1 MSVRLE
7 TATGTVVGL
16 IGLGAMGVPVAEHL
30 IAAGHPVVGFDIAS
44 DRIDAFEVVGGL
56 GAASVEEVATRSQAV
71 LTLLPSPAALA
82 DVCDGLVAAADASDG
97 PRPDVI
103 ELSTLG
109 YETKAGA
116 RQRLASAG
124 ILMLDAALSGTA
136 VQAASGDLIVYV
148 SGDRLTMKRCREVV
162 ASIGRAVHD
171 LGAFGN
177 ATRTKLVANHLV
189 AVHIAAAAE
198 ALLLAERCG
207 LDPAAILGALTDGAG
222 TSRMLE
228 VRGPMMV
235 SATYQPPSM
244 RLELFLKDVALIES
258 LGRGVASPTPLFDEA
273 ARFFRGAVED
283 GRAREDS
290 SAVYAWLAE
299 QPGTSSAA

>member
-71 LTLLPSPAALA
+71 LTLLPSAAALA

-124 ILMLDAALSGTA
+124 DLDA
-136 VQAASGDLIVYV
+136 
-148 SGDRLTMKRCREVV
+148 
-162 ASIGRAVHD
+162 
-171 LGAFGN
+171 
-177 ATRTKLVANHLV
+177 
-189 AVHIAAAAE
+189 
-198 ALLLAERCG
+198 RCG
-207 LDPAAILGALTDGAG
+207 FERNGRPGGVGRPHRL
-222 TSRMLE
+222 RQ
-228 VRGPMMV
+228 RGP
-235 SATYQPPSM
+235 TH
-244 RLELFLKDVALIES
+244 
-258 LGRGVASPTPLFDEA
+258 DEA
-273 ARFFRGAVED
+273 VPRGRRLDRA
-283 GRAREDS
+283 GR
-290 SAVYAWLAE
+290 
-299 QPGTSSAA
+299 P

>member
-1 MSVRLE
+1 VSARLD
-7 TATGTVVGL
+7 TATGTLVGL

-30 IAAGHPVVGFDIAS
+30 MRAGHEVVGFDVAA
-44 DRIDAFEVVGGL
+44 DRVDELEGL
-56 GAASVEEVATRSQAV
+56 GGQRGGSVEEVASRSRAV

-82 DVCDGLVAAADASDG
+82 DVCDRLVAAASVADG

-109 YETKAGA
+109 YETKVGA
-116 RQRLASAG
+116 RARLADVG
-124 ILMLDAALSGTA
+124 ISMLDGALSGTA

-148 SGDRLTMKRCREVV
+148 SGDRITMKRCRDVV
-162 ASIGRAVHD
+162 ATIGRAVHD

-189 AVHIAAAAE
+189 SVHIAAAAE
-198 ALLLAERCG
+198 ALLLAQRCG
-207 LDPAAILGALTDGAG
+207 LDPAAVLGALTDGAG

-228 VRGPMMV
+228 VRGPMM
-235 SATYQPPSM
+235 AATTYQPPSM

-258 LGRGVASPTPLFDEA
+258 LGRGVGSPTPLFDVA
-273 ARFFRGAVED
+273 ARFFRGAVEE
-283 GRAREDS
+283 GRAREDT
-290 SAVYAWLAE
+290 SAVYSWLAD
-299 QPGTSSAA
+299 QPPDAGAP

>member
-1 MSVRLE
+1 MI
-7 TATGTVVGL
+7 GL

-30 IAAGHPVVGFDIAS
+30 IRAGHVVCGYDVAP
-44 DRIDAFEVVGGL
+44 DRIEAFERVGGT
-56 GAASVEEVATRSQAV
+56 ASSSVEGVAERSRAV

-82 DVCDGLVAAADASDG
+82 DVCDGLVAAAMAPDG

-116 RQRLASAG
+116 RKRLAGAG
-124 ILMLDAALSGTA
+124 ISMLDAALSGTA
-136 VQAASGDLIVYV
+136 VQAVTGDLIVYV
-148 SGDRLTMKRCREVV
+148 SGDRLTMKRCRDVV

-198 ALLLAERCG
+198 ALLLAQRCG
-207 LDPAAILGALTDGAG
+207 LEPAAILGALTDGAG

-235 SATYQPPSM
+235 AASYQPPSM

-273 ARFFRGAVED
+273 ARFFRGAVEE

-290 SAVYAWLAE
+290 SAVYSWLAE
-299 QPGTSSAA
+299 QPANGTAA